1 MLYIRNNNTD
11 PHFNL
16 AAEEYVLTH
25 FQDEVFMLWRNA
37 PSIIIGRYQN
47 TQAEINADYVKEHD
61 IMVVRRM
68 TGGGA
73 VFHDL
78 GNLNFT
84 FVQNGTDGDFRSFT
98 EPILKALRSLGV
110 EAEFQGR
117 NDLAINGQKISGNA
131 QCVHNGRMLHH
142 GTLLFSVMMSKLAD
156 ALKVN
161 PLKFADKAVKSV
173 RKRVT
178 NISEHLPQPMTIG
191 EFSDYLME
199 FVVGSG
205 DAGRQYAFTEE
216 DLLAINQLKTN
227 KYDTWEWNFGASPRY
242 TYTNEAKT
250 AGGHVQ
256 VCAKVNKGV
265 IEEVKIYGDFFSRK
279 EIGELEKLL
288 QGVTYRRESVSN
300 SLQAININDYLCNVT
315 HEELTDLLCRDVS

>member
-1 MLYIRNNNTD
+1 MLYIRNNCTD

-25 FQDEVFMLWRNA
+25 FQDDVFMLWRNA

-47 TQAEINADYVKEHD
+47 TLAEINADYVKEHD

-84 FVQNGTDGDFRSFT
+84 FVQNGTEGDFRSFT
-98 EPILKALRSLGV
+98 KPILDALCALGV
-110 EAEFQGR
+110 AAEFQGR
-117 NDLAINGQKISGNA
+117 NDLAIDGQKISGNA

-142 GTLLFSVMMSKLAD
+142 GTLLFSVMMTNLAD

-178 NISEHLPQPMTIG
+178 NISEHLSQPMTIA
-191 EFSDYLME
+191 EFSDYLMD
-199 FVVGSG
+199 FVVQHGSQ
-205 DAGRQYAFTEE
+205 GRQYDFTEE
-216 DLLAINQLKTN
+216 DLQAINELKTS
-227 KYDTWEWNFGASPRY
+227 KYDTWSWNFGASPRY
-242 TYTNEAKT
+242 TFTNEART
-250 AGGHVQ
+250 TGGHVQ
-256 VCAKVNKGV
+256 VCINVDKGV
-265 IEEVKIYGDFFSRK
+265 IAEVKIYGDFFSRK
-279 EIGELEKLL
+279 EIGELEKQL
-288 QGVTYRRESVSN
+288 QGVTYRRD
-300 SLQAININDYLCNVT
+300 AIAAALRNVPVEEYICNMT
-315 HEELTDLLCRDVS
+315 KEELVEMMV

>member
-1 MLYIRNNNTD
+1 MFYIRNNCTD
-11 PHFNL
+11 PRFNL

-25 FQDEVFMLWRNA
+25 FKEEVFMLWRNA

-47 TQAEINADYVKEHD
+47 TLAEINADYVKEHN
-61 IMVVRRM
+61 ISVVRRM

-98 EPILKALRSLGV
+98 KPILDALCALGV
-110 EAEFQGR
+110 AAEFQGR

-142 GTLLFSVMMSKLAD
+142 GTLLFSVMMTNLAD

-178 NISEHLPQPMTIG
+178 NISEHLPQPMTID
-191 EFSDYLME
+191 EFSDYLMD
-199 FVVGSG
+199 FVVQHGSQ
-205 DAGRQYAFTEE
+205 GRQYDFTEE
-216 DLLAINQLKTN
+216 DLRAINELKVS

-250 AGGHVQ
+250 SGGHVQ
-256 VCAKVNKGV
+256 VCVNVNKGV
-265 IEEVKIYGDFFSRK
+265 IDEVKIFGDFFSRK
-279 EIGELEKLL
+279 NVEELEAQLK
-288 QGVTYRRESVSN
+288 GVPYQHE
-300 SLQAININDYLCNVT
+300 AIAAALHAIAVNEYICNITED
-315 HEELTDLLCRDVS
+315 ELVRIMI

>member
-1 MLYIRNNNTD
+1 MLYIRNNSTD
-11 PHFNL
+11 PRFNL

-47 TQAEINADYVKEHD
+47 TLAEINADYVKENG
-61 IMVVRRM
+61 IVVVRRM

-98 EPILKALRSLGV
+98 KPILDALCALGV
-110 EAEFQGR
+110 DAEFQGR

-142 GTLLFSVMMSKLAD
+142 GTLLFSVMMNNLAD

-161 PLKFADKAVKSV
+161 PLKFSDKAVKSV

-191 EFSDYLME
+191 EFSDYLMD
-199 FVVGSG
+199 FVVQHGSQG
-205 DAGRQYAFTEE
+205 QQYDFTEE
-216 DLLAINQLKTN
+216 DLRAINELKTS
-227 KYDTWEWNFGASPRY
+227 KYDTWNWNFGASPRY

-250 AGGHVQ
+250 SGGHVQ
-256 VCAKVNKGV
+256 VCVNVSKGV
-265 IEEVKIYGDFFSRK
+265 IDEVKIYGDFFSRK
-279 EIGELEKLL
+279 EIGELEQKL
-288 QGVTYRRESVSN
+288 QGISYRQDAVAAALHN
-300 SLQAININDYLCNVT
+300 VPVGDYICNMT
-315 HEELTDLLCRDVS
+315 EEELVELIV

>member
-1 MLYIRNNNTD
+1 MLYIGNNCTD

-25 FQDEVFMLWRNA
+25 FKEEVFMLWRNA
-37 PSIIIGRYQN
+37 PSIIIGRFQN
-47 TQAEINADYVKEHD
+47 TMAEINADYVKEHN

-84 FVQNGTDGDFRSFT
+84 FVQNGTEGDFRSFT
-98 EPILKALRSLGV
+98 KPILDALCALGV
-110 EAEFQGR
+110 NAEFQGR

-142 GTLLFSVMMSKLAD
+142 GTLLFSVMMTNLAD

-178 NISEHLPQPMTIG
+178 NISEHLPQPMTI
-191 EFSDYLME
+191 EAFSDYLMD
-199 FVVGSG
+199 FVV
-205 DAGRQYAFTEE
+205 RQSDNGCAYEFTEE
-216 DLLAINQLKTN
+216 DLQAINELKTS
-227 KYDTWEWNFGASPRY
+227 KYDTWDWNFGASPRY
-242 TYTNEAKT
+242 TFTNEAKT
-250 AGGHVQ
+250 SGGHVQ
-256 VCAKVNKGV
+256 VCVNVDKGV
-265 IEEVKIYGDFFSRK
+265 IAEVKIFGDFFSRK
-279 EIGELEKLL
+279 EIGELEKKL
-288 QGVTYRRESVSN
+288 QGVTYRREDVSTC
-300 SLQAININDYLCNVT
+300 LQAISVDDYLCNVT
-315 HEELTDLLCRDVS
+315 SEELTDLICRDVS